1 MHARAVSD
9 SPETLETSA
18 KQLIAARLCAF
29 VLRRGKTK
37 GRFEMHIDQLLRK
50 SGQKQSVIETS
61 LLLAESL
68 DWMRRDGSVVI
79 LKAAG
84 IHVAKGVLGLS
95 R

>member
-1 MHARAVSD
+1 
-9 SPETLETSA
+9 
-18 KQLIAARLCAF
+18 
-29 VLRRGKTK
+29 
-37 GRFEMHIDQLLRK
+37 MHIDQLLSK
-50 SGQKQSVIETS
+50 SGQKQSVIEMS

-68 DWMRRDGSVVI
+68 DWIRRDGSVVI